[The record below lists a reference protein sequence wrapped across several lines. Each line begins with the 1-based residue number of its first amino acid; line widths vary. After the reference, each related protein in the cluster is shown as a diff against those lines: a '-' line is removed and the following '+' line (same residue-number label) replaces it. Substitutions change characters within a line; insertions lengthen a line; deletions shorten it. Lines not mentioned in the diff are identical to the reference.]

1 MKRRLRLP
9 CLESN
14 AAMLDQ
20 LLSYLPA
27 ILQTVAWALVL
38 WGWWSLKKIF
48 VRHEDCQKCRLK
60 ITTLQ
65 DNLEKRLAELENRSE
80 GMDKAISE
88 LPKAEDI
95 HRLSNSITE
104 LQGSLNTLGKH
115 IDGAISTLDAKV
127 TGLNANMGLL
137 METHMK
143 E

>member
-1 MKRRLRLP
+1 M
-9 CLESN
+9 LE
-14 AAMLDQ
+14 Q
-20 LLSYLPA
+20 LLLYLPA
-27 ILQTVAWALVL
+27 ILQAVTGGLVL

-60 ITTLQ
+60 IITLQ
-65 DNLEKRLAELENRSE
+65 DNLEKRLAEVENRSKS
-80 GMDKAISE
+80 MDKAISE
-88 LPKAEDI
+88 MPRAEDI